1 VQTRFL
7 CAAIGLVLVSACA
20 ERSGS
25 SLPQSSQAVVSTTRA
40 RRAQV
45 SPIQHIVIIFQ
56 ENRTPDNL
64 FQGVPG
70 ADIATTGVDSRGQ
83 SIRLVPISLAA
94 PWDLG
99 HNRESFIADY
109 NDGKMDGFDSRL
121 PWSQHQHPYGYAP
134 AHQVQPYLDMATQY
148 VFADRMFETQ
158 QSGSFPAHQYIVS
171 GAATALPA
179 SSDSVSSNGVDD
191 KNGKPGPVGCDAP
204 DTSYVETLDI
214 HTGSYGPDEFACF
227 KRVSLADLLDAKSLS
242 WRYYQH
248 DLGVGN
254 WHAFDAIREV
264 RYGEDYANVIT
275 PSQTILADIGSGNLA
290 SLSWVI
296 PPSDAYS
303 DHPDSLS
310 AKGPSWV
317 SAVVNA
323 VGESQYWNSTAIF
336 ITWDDWGGWYDHVKP
351 PFYNH
356 YELGFRVPLVVVSPY
371 AKRGYVSHKVHEFGS
386 ILKFAEKTFDL
397 GSMQTTD
404 VRSDNLYDAFDF
416 KQRPR
421 AFVPIKAP
429 PFDPSSDTRT
439 GSPDIEDPE

>member
-1 VQTRFL
+1 M
-7 CAAIGLVLVSACA
+7 
-20 ERSGS
+20 
-25 SLPQSSQAVVSTTRA
+25 
-40 RRAQV
+40 
-45 SPIQHIVIIFQ
+45 
-56 ENRTPDNL
+56 

-83 SIRLVPISLAA
+83 SIALVPISLAA

-121 PWSQHQHPYGYAP
+121 PWKEHQHPYGYAP
-134 AHQVQPYLDMATQY
+134 ARQVQPYLDMATQY

-179 SSDSVSSNGVDD
+179 SSDSVTSNGIDN

-204 DTSYVETLDI
+204 GTAYVETLDI
-214 HTGSYGPDEFACF
+214 HTGAYGPDEFPCF
-227 KRVSLADLLDAKSLS
+227 ERISLADLLDAKSLS

-254 WHAFDAIREV
+254 WHAFDAIKEV
-264 RYGEDYANVIT
+264 RYGNDYANVIT
-275 PSQTILADIGSGNLA
+275 PSQTILADIASGSLA

-303 DHPDSLS
+303 DHPGSLS

-336 ITWDDWGGWYDHVKP
+336 ITWDDWGGWYDHVRP
-351 PFYNH
+351 PGTQSFGG
-356 YELGFRVPLVVVSPY
+356 LGFRVPMLVISPY
-371 AKRGYVSHKVHEFGS
+371 SRKGLVTHNQYEFGT
-386 ILKFAEKTFDL
+386 IIKFVEDNWGLPRL
-397 GSMQTTD
+397 GTTD
-404 VRSDNLYDAFDF
+404 VRAASMIDDVFDF
-416 KQRPR
+416 TQAPR
-421 AFVPIKAP
+421 KFVTIDAKYSKAY
-429 PFDPSSDTRT
+429 FLNQKPSGKPTDY
-439 GSPDIEDPE
+439 E